1 MDPLIITATPNI
13 CWLNSDVAYPKT
25 MDEIVQEAKDCEQAG
40 ATIYH
45 IHGEGRWTEVID
57 TLRAET
63 NMVVQLGMSSL
74 LIPDRMDVFKAHGD
88 MISIITNHHD
98 EAFLEID
105 FHVLH
110 PREELEEYAALS
122 RQYGVRLE
130 FEIWN
135 SGSIWNLNYLI
146 DKGLVTAPYFTTN
159 FYGWPG
165 GSWTPPTFEEYLYRR
180 SLMPEG
186 CVVNTSVMGKE
197 QKKLLV
203 FAILN
208 GDHVRVGTEDYPYLV
223 SGKVASTAELV
234 DEIANIA
241 VSLGRTIAKCSTTKK
256 MLNLE

>member
-146 DKGLVTAPYFTTN
+146 DSSEWYF
-159 FYGWPG
+159 
-165 GSWTPPTFEEYLYRR
+165 
-180 SLMPEG
+180 
-186 CVVNTSVMGKE
+186 
-197 QKKLLV
+197 
-203 FAILN
+203 
-208 GDHVRVGTEDYPYLV
+208 
-223 SGKVASTAELV
+223 
-234 DEIANIA
+234 
-241 VSLGRTIAKCSTTKK
+241 GRK
-256 MLNLE
+256 NNW